1 MRLVNDILNGERLQL
16 ARLLTEIEN
25 DTPTGQK
32 ALDILFTHTGKA
44 ILIGITGAPG
54 TGKSSLANRLAYEYR
69 HPGDGSPPKKVAIV
83 AVDPSS
89 PFSGGALLGDRIR
102 MKDLAGDP
110 DVFIRSMSSR
120 GHQGGLARTTS
131 NLVHVLDAAGFEII
145 LIETVGAGQAE
156 VEIARL
162 SPTTIVVDAPGLGDE
177 IQAIKAGIL
186 EIADI
191 LVVNKFD
198 QPGAEQ
204 TEQYLRAMVEMIAS
218 PRHEDDPKGAWV
230 PPIVRT
236 VATNGIGL
244 AELHGEITR
253 HRKYLEMTGGLE
265 DRMRSHFENEIV
277 DRVKERLLDRWR
289 HELSE
294 NELSNTLQQVYR
306 REMSPNLAA
315 THLTE
320 APAKEKCLG

>member
-1 MRLVNDILNGERLQL
+1 MRLVNGVLNGERLQL

-198 QPGAEQ
+198 RPGAEQ
-204 TEQYLRAMVEMIAS
+204 TEQNLRAMVEMIAS
-218 PRHEDDPKGAWV
+218 PRHEDDSIDAWV

-236 VATNGIGL
+236 VATNGVGL
-244 AELHGEITR
+244 AELHDVITR
-253 HRKYLEMTGGLE
+253 HRNYLEMTGGLK
-265 DRMRSHFENEIV
+265 DRMRSHFESEVV

-289 HELSE
+289 QRLTEGELPKIL
-294 NELSNTLQQVYR
+294 NQVNQR
-306 REMSPNLAA
+306 IISPNQAA
-315 THLTE
+315 IYLTE
-320 APAKEKCLG
+320 EPEKVK